1 MTINY
6 AQLFCTVTDLVAD
19 KQAPGVDEA
28 RMFQAIKEASAAI
41 DEKIGWFLPVTLTRS
56 FCGRGSKT
64 LFVPPL
70 LAITSILNDDVTLTS
85 ADYILKPDDG
95 FWANG
100 PYARILVDPDA
111 TLLSAWWNESDGV
124 QITGRWGKYE
134 RSGAIDAT
142 VQDTTQQSA
151 TQLTLKVSNGGV
163 VSPGMVLPLGTE
175 QEAITGWDAPTAAVT
190 ALNGGI
196 NASEQII
203 TVDNGALVNI
213 GENIRIGFEQM
224 RVRDKET
231 HQLEVIRSWNGTRA
245 VIHADD
251 AAVDVY
257 RTVKVERGV
266 NGTTAA
272 THANG
277 LALSRYFVPDDIL
290 FLAKELATLSVNKAQ
305 SGYQGRTGNDA
316 TGVVFFNDAFPQF
329 DIEFVRKKY
338 SIPRA

>member
-6 AQLFCTVTDLVAD
+6 AQLFCTVADLVAD

-41 DEKIGWFLPVTLTRS
+41 DEKIGWFVPVTLTRS
-56 FCGRGSKT
+56 FCGRGSKA

-70 LAITSILNDDVTLTS
+70 LAITSIINDDVTLTT

-111 TLLSAWWNESDGV
+111 TLLSAWWNELDGV
-124 QITGRWGKYE
+124 QIAGRWGKYE

-142 VQDTTQQSA
+142 VQDTTQQSS

-163 VSPGMVLPLGTE
+163 ISPGMVLLIGTE

-196 NASEQII
+196 NASDQII
-203 TVDNGALVNI
+203 TVDDGALVNI
-213 GENIRIGFEQM
+213 GETLRIGFEQM

-231 HQLEVIRSWNGTRA
+231 HQLEVIRSWNGTRG
-245 VIHADD
+245 VLHADD

-257 RTVKVERGV
+257 RTVEVERGV

-277 LALSRYFVPDDIL
+277 AALSRYFVPDDIL

-305 SGYQGRTGNDA
+305 SGYQGRTGNQD
-316 TGVVFFNDAFPQF
+316 TGVVFYNDAYPRY
-329 DIEFVRKKY
+329 DIETVKENYF
-338 SIPRA
+338 IP